1 MKQHFPK
8 ISTDDGMHS
17 DLSDQHPENAHSSIR
32 FSCEF
37 SSKVT
42 QDSAV
47 QLKKQNLPRIS
58 TDAGM
63 RIDSS
68 VEPRA

>member
-1 MKQHFPK
+1 MQ
-8 ISTDDGMHS
+8 S
-17 DLSDQHPENAHSSIR
+17 DLSDEHPENAHSSIR
-32 FSCEF
+32 SSFGF

-47 QLKKQNLPRIS
+47 QPENENLLRIV
-58 TDAGM
+58 TEAGM

-68 VEPRA
+68 VEHPQNELSGIW